1 VEITTARSPLRRTT
15 TPPPTAPDQP
25 LGDQL
30 DRLKR
35 AVSFDMYDMTVR
47 QLVDMFS
54 LNEINTAPEYQRHFI
69 WDEVR
74 ESELIES
81 IYLGIPVPSLYMA
94 TNQDATWEVVDGVQR
109 ISTLVHFVGE
119 DRLITKIGK
128 TAPLVLRGLT
138 KLTSFQ
144 GQTFVTLPRALQ
156 LQFSLRPVRV
166 TTLNDKSDFSVRYD
180 LFERLNTGGVELHPQ
195 EIRNCVF
202 RGPFKDLIKRLST
215 NEDFRHVVLLRDSE
229 QQTAEYEECVLR
241 FFAFFEKYTEF
252 EHSVVQFLNDYMIE
266 RNRVP
271 PDQELVTLFER
282 TMSLLAG
289 QFPRGIARGRTTT
302 PLNLYEAV
310 AVGTGLAV
318 QRSGGDG
325 ALPLDRLP
333 GIVSS
338 PGLRRFTQGGT
349 NSRRMVTGR
358 IEHVRDALLN

>member
-1 VEITTARSPLRRTT
+1 
-15 TPPPTAPDQP
+15 
-25 LGDQL
+25 
-30 DRLKR
+30 
-35 AVSFDMYDMTVR
+35 MTVR
-47 QLVDMFS
+47 QLIDMVS
-54 LNEINTAPEYQRHFI
+54 TNVINTAPEYQRHFI

-109 ISTLVHFVGE
+109 ISTLVHFMGE
-119 DRLITKIGK
+119 GPLLTKIGK
-128 TAPLVLRGLT
+128 TAPLAIHGLT
-138 KLTSFQ
+138 KLTSFE
-144 GQTFVTLPRALQ
+144 GQTFATLPTALQ
-156 LQFSLRPVRV
+156 LQFTLRPLRV
-166 TTLNDKSDFSVRYD
+166 TTLNDKSDFNVRYD

-215 NEDFRHVVLLRDSE
+215 NEDFRRVVVLRDNE
-229 QQTAEYEECVLR
+229 QQAAEYEECVLR
-241 FFAFFEKYTEF
+241 YFAFIEKYNEF
-252 EHSVVQFLNDYMIE
+252 EHYVVQFLNDYMIE

-271 PDQELVTLFER
+271 PDQELVTLFGR
-282 TMSLLAG
+282 TMNLLAG
-289 QFPRGIARGRTTT
+289 QFPDGIARGRKTT

-310 AVGTGLAV
+310 AVGTGLAI

-325 ALPLDRLP
+325 GNLPLDRLP

-338 PGLRRFTQGGT
+338 PGLRLFTQGGT